1 MIRRLLKSREALVLG
16 LLVAVLLAVA
26 TVNRVVLLPF
36 TLINIGNS
44 SLFLM
49 LLAIGQMFVILTR
62 GIDVSVGAIAGLSA
76 VIFGLA
82 MNAGVP
88 LPVAM
93 VASVLTGALAGAVN
107 GAGVAI
113 LGVPPII
120 MTLSTLGIYRGAM
133 RLLTGGSWIEQV
145 PQGIKAL
152 STTRIVGLPLLLWA
166 VLALVIV
173 LALVAPRIRAMRLLY
188 AVGDNRDGAY
198 LLGLNVRLT
207 EFMAYVLAGAFGGM
221 AAIVFVAQI
230 GFVPMQTGQ
239 GQELKAIAAVV
250 LGGVSLMGGS
260 GSVWSAVIGAL
271 FLTTVDSMLIF
282 LKVPGAWNNAVAGV
296 VLLTVVVADFMI
308 RRTVARR
315 QSAARSA
322 ELRRAADD
330 GAADDGA
337 AAVNEVTQ

>member
-1 MIRRLLKSREALVLG
+1 MIRRLLKSREVLVLG

-62 GIDVSVGAIAGLSA
+62 GIDVSIGAIAGLSA

-93 VASVLTGALAGAVN
+93 LASVLTGALAGAVN
-107 GAGVAI
+107 GAGIAI

-145 PQGIKAL
+145 PQSIKAL
-152 STTRIVGLPLLLWA
+152 STTRIGGLPLMLWA
-166 VLALVIV
+166 VFALVIV
-173 LALVAPRIRAMRLLY
+173 LALAAPRIRAMRLLY
-188 AVGDNRDGAY
+188 AVGDNREGAY
-198 LLGLNVRLT
+198 LLGLNVRVT
-207 EFMAYVLAGAFGGM
+207 EFMAYALAGAFGGM
-221 AAIVFVAQI
+221 AAVVFVAQI

-282 LKVPGAWNNAVAGV
+282 LKVPGAWNNAVAGA

-330 GAADDGA
+330 GAA
-337 AAVNEVTQ
+337 AVNEVTQ